1 MPEAQ
6 TRAPVPGAALAR
18 LLARMSGLDATP
30 PTQSPAERLGDWLEW
45 PRAVALSRAL
55 DGDPAGDGHRAV
67 DGPGQADPA
76 PGGDTEPG
84 ADAGPSD
91 ASDDGGDDSLIA
103 ECQRL
108 RAALGAAIAD
118 EARDWTLPLHPR
130 RGEDGH
136 GAAAGAGAVQRHC
149 RNLQH
154 DMQAATGRLR
164 GELRERLALR
174 EGGAARLA
182 AVDAVMEGLLA
193 SREHALLAPVVP
205 ALVARFESLHARH
218 GEGAAQPVT
227 TWRANFRSEARQ
239 VLLAELDLRF
249 HPIEALLAALR
260 TPRPDA

>member
-18 LLARMSGLDATP
+18 LLARMSGQDATP
-30 PTQSPAERLGDWLEW
+30 PAQSPAERLGDWLEW

-55 DGDPAGDGHRAV
+55 DGDPAGDG
-67 DGPGQADPA
+67 PGTA
-76 PGGDTEPG
+76 PEL
-84 ADAGPSD
+84 DAGSAD
-91 ASDDGGDDSLIA
+91 ASDDGDEALA
-103 ECQRL
+103 TECRHL
-108 RAALGAAIAD
+108 RATLGDTIAN

-130 RGEDGH
+130 RGEDGN
-136 GAAAGAGAVQRHC
+136 GAAAGGAAVQRHC

-174 EGGAARLA
+174 GGGAARLA

-193 SREHALLAPVVP
+193 PREHALLAPVVP

-218 GEGAAQPVT
+218 GEGAAQPAT

-249 HPIEALLAALR
+249 QPIEALLAALR

>member
-45 PRAVALSRAL
+45 QRAVALSRAL
-55 DGDPAGDGHRAV
+55 DGDPGADGSGATDGHR
-67 DGPGQADPA
+67 PADPGVGA
-76 PGGDTEPG
+76 VTD
-84 ADAGPSD
+84 ADAGSMN
-91 ASDDGGDDSLIA
+91 ASDDVDEALVA
-103 ECQRL
+103 ECRRL
-108 RAALGAAIAD
+108 RAELGDTIA
-118 EARDWTLPLHPR
+118 EETRDWTLPLHPR
-130 RGEDGH
+130 RNEDSH
-136 GAAAGAGAVQRHC
+136 GAAAGATAVQRHC

-193 SREHALLAPVVP
+193 PREHALLAPVVP

-218 GEGAAQPVT
+218 GEGAAQPAT

-249 HPIEALLAALR
+249 QPIEALLAALR